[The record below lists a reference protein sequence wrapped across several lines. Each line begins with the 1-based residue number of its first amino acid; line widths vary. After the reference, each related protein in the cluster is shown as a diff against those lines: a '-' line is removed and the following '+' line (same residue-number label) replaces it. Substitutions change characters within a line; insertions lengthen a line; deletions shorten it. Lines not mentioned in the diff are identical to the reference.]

1 MGEGESWVDLLDP
14 TVDEIEAAADV
25 ELDDRKLALLT
36 GTGEPRPAIYGVNE
50 DHVIG
55 AFVVPVAV
63 KDEDRVY
70 YQEVDVVLT
79 RDRALTVRRTPKDG
93 EPFDPQALKEAC
105 EHRDVS
111 PGHVAFHLAD
121 IVAERYLNLI
131 DDLNDEIDEVEDT
144 VEADF
149 ATGGVHRR
157 LSALRHDI
165 LHIRQTLSP
174 TRDAVHRVVDGRVE
188 GEAPGLLE
196 AHDMTLFND
205 VYDKLLRAS
214 DSLELSRDLVAGVR
228 DFHQSRVAQSQNE
241 VVQRLTAIASLLLFP
256 TFVVGVYGQNFD
268 HMPELHW
275 HYGYAFSWA
284 VIVVSTVGQ
293 LVFCRQKKWI

>member
-1 MGEGESWVDLLDP
+1 VGDGTTWVDLLDP
-14 TVDEIEAAADV
+14 PAEEIQASAGVKLDERE
-25 ELDDRKLALLT
+25 LALLA
-36 GTGEPRPAIYGVNE
+36 GAGEPRPALIGVG
-50 DHVIG
+50 DHATG

-70 YQEVDVVLT
+70 YQQVGIVLT
-79 RDRALTVRRTPKDG
+79 REHAVTVRRTPQDG
-93 EPFDPQALKEAC
+93 EPFDPTELKETC
-105 EHRDVS
+105 ERPAVP

-131 DDLNDEIDEVEDT
+131 DDLNEEIDDVEDA
-144 VEADF
+144 VEEGLEA
-149 ATGGVHRR
+149 GGVHQR
-157 LSALRHDI
+157 LSDLRHDI

-174 TRDAVHRVVDGRVE
+174 TRDAVHRVVDGRVDN
-188 GEAPGLLE
+188 EAPELLDVRDT
-196 AHDMTLFND
+196 ALFND

-214 DSLELSRDLVAGVR
+214 DALELSRDLVAGVR

-284 VIVVSTVGQ
+284 VIVLSTVAQ
-293 LVFCRQKKWI
+293 LAFFRRKRWI